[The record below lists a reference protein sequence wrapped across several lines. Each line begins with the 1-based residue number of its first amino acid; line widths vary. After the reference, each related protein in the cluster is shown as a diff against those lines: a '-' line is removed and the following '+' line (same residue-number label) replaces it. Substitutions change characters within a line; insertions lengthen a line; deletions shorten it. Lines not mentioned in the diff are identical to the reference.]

1 MTVLLPPEVI
11 VPLDPRHRQVP
22 YVLRVTAALE
32 ELQTKLSVRR
42 GNMLRVVLL
51 HVQIAHHI
59 RTPTLPGATPA
70 CVILDT
76 LATGPNV
83 CRVGLMRYRSLVI
96 QPVLL

>member
-42 GNMLRVVLL
+42 GNMRRVVLL
-51 HVQIAHHI
+51 YVQIADHI
-59 RTPTLPGATPA
+59 PLPILPRATCLCDPGYLLWR
-70 CVILDT
+70 LD
-76 LATGPNV
+76 LLYVAA
-83 CRVGLMRYRSLVI
+83 SLSGSGSS
-96 QPVLL
+96 